1 MHRQGIDEG
10 SRQSAAVN
18 VPCPTCGQ
26 VNQLFFEPCG
36 TVRSVR
42 PLLPPALTELFL
54 STSRRIE
61 GILSMGK
68 RTASAETLK
77 PDPRYNS
84 KLASKFVNCLMWQG
98 KKATAMRIFYGAL
111 DQIKKRMPDLEP
123 IDVFNQAVEHVKP
136 TVEVRSKRV
145 GGATYQVPMQVNRT
159 RQQSLA
165 IRWIIDAARKQGR
178 PADVPALADEF
189 MAAYRREGEA
199 MTKREN
205 TIKMAESNKAFAHF
219 AW

>member
-1 MHRQGIDEG
+1 
-10 SRQSAAVN
+10 
-18 VPCPTCGQ
+18 
-26 VNQLFFEPCG
+26 
-36 TVRSVR
+36 
-42 PLLPPALTELFL
+42 
-54 STSRRIE
+54 
-61 GILSMGK
+61 MGK

-77 PDPRYNS
+77 ADPVYGS
-84 KLASKFVNCLMWQG
+84 VLASKFINCLMWGG
-98 KKATAMRIFYGAL
+98 KKATAMRIFYGAM
-111 DQIKKRMPDLEP
+111 DQIKKRIPDANP
-123 IDVFNQAVEHVKP
+123 IEVFTQAVENVKP

-165 IRWIIDAARKQGR
+165 LRWLIGAARNKAGR
-178 PADVPALADEF
+178 PMSLRLADEL

-205 TIKMAESNKAFAHF
+205 TIKMAEANKAFSHF